1 MSTIWVFD
9 HLEKKKHI
17 LYRGKD
23 FLQKFFESFTE
34 HAKNIFDSEKKKNVT
49 VNKKITKKLHQ
60 DAKVYYI
67 CGKRFIKKLA
77 KGNNYQK
84 VRVYYCYTGQYRS
97 KACSIFNLW
106 LNVPNETFV
115 IFLNWSNYDYH
126 FIMKE
131 LLNEFEEFF
140 DCLGENTETFS
151 VPKEK

>member
-23 FLQKFFESFTE
+23 FLKKFFESFTE

-84 VRVYYCYTGQYRS
+84 VRVYYC
-97 KACSIFNLW
+97 
-106 LNVPNETFV
+106 
-115 IFLNWSNYDYH
+115 
-126 FIMKE
+126 
-131 LLNEFEEFF
+131 
-140 DCLGENTETFS
+140 
-151 VPKEK
+151 